1 MEQIKLANLE
11 ASKESSSVT
20 QNSAVL
26 AKEENDKVIKKIPH
40 ESNIKIKIAFLV
52 IVIIFAG
59 VGSGRVLAGIS
70 DIGQFSSSDKTSKEL
85 KVDSKVDKKL
95 FSDTAK
101 GILRQGGINGEGTH
115 YLDIGMG
122 AEKNVYLFSTVLDLD
137 SFVGKKV
144 EVAGQTL
151 AAEKAGWLMDV
162 GSVKIIE

>member
-11 ASKESSSVT
+11 SSNESSSAM
-20 QNSAVL
+20 QNNAVL
-26 AKEENDKVIKKIPH
+26 AKEENSKVIKKIPH
-40 ESNIKIKIAFLV
+40 ESNIKIKIAFLL

-59 VGSGRVLAGIS
+59 VVSGRVLAGIS

-115 YLDIGMG
+115 YLDIVMG
-122 AEKNVYLFSTVLDLD
+122 AEKKFIYFQR
-137 SFVGKKV
+137 F
-144 EVAGQTL
+144 
-151 AAEKAGWLMDV
+151 W
-162 GSVKIIE
+162 I